1 MAVRGAAP
9 VGDRALFAG
18 YPFLPGAETLAE
30 ELAVSLRGLLEE
42 AALAPARELGRTR
55 VRAALDD
62 PRAVV
67 ALPDLDRADD
77 AEKFLSFQYARVLLS
92 ALPAP
97 GPIRRWAVFEA
108 KRASGRLAVAGPE
121 ELLEV
126 AMRLGLGFTREEGG
140 IAVPV
145 TDYVKLAAPIREGA
159 FRLSQ
164 QAVRR
169 GQVVVPVARAARL
182 VEEGVR
188 RQLGVPVPLAPEAQ
202 QEITAREGPFLGE
215 IAERVPAPQARGS
228 FRAEGL
234 DPSGFAPCVRK
245 MRRTLAEGENLSHTG
260 RFALAAFL
268 HRIGA
273 DAETI
278 VDAYRNAP
286 DFEEGITRYQVEHIT
301 RHNDGEGY
309 MPPDCETLRTH
320 GLCVREGDP
329 SAPRPEDRAR
339 DPLCFSPEL
348 RNPLTYYRI
357 RARPKP
363 GAAGSGTSSA
373 PATAPSTDRPR

>member
-1 MAVRGAAP
+1 MGVRGAPP
-9 VGDRALFAG
+9 VGDRGLFAE
-18 YPFLPGAETLAE
+18 YPFLPGAEALAE
-30 ELAVSLRGLLEE
+30 DLAASLRGLLEE
-42 AALAPARELGRTR
+42 PALASARELGRVR

-62 PRAVV
+62 PRAET
-67 ALPDLDRADD
+67 ALPELDRADA

-92 ALPAP
+92 VLPAP

-108 KRASGRLAVAGPE
+108 KRSSARLAAAGPE

-126 AMRLGLGFTREEGG
+126 AERLELGFGRQAEG
-140 IAVPV
+140 ISVPV
-145 TDYVKLAAPIREGA
+145 TDYIRLAAPIREGA

-169 GQVVVPVARAARL
+169 GQVVVPTARAARL
-182 VEEGVR
+182 VEEGIR
-188 RQLGVPVPLAPEAQ
+188 RQLGVPVPLAPEVHPEVLRREATFL
-202 QEITAREGPFLGE
+202 EEVAERLPAPRARGPF
-215 IAERVPAPQARGS
+215 RS
-228 FRAEGL
+228 EGL

-286 DFEEGITRYQVEHIT
+286 DFDEGITRYQVEHIT
-301 RHNDGEGY
+301 RHGEGAGY

-348 RNPLTYYRI
+348 RSPLTYYRI
-357 RARPKP
+357 RARPGP
-363 GAAGSGTSSA
+363 AAGSGTSTG
-373 PATAPSTDRPR
+373 PATAPSTDRRR